1 MRINQFIKKLT
12 VPMKRRTMLKLL
24 LSALA
29 LTGGSYLF
37 LRQKLFG
44 KYPANTR
51 LARILKS
58 PNYRDGIFQN
68 LSPTTVTTKDASMV
82 KILQKFI
89 FKSKNLQP
97 KAVIPSV
104 KTDLR
109 NLSAETPTIVWFGHS
124 SYLIK
129 SKKINIL
136 VDPVFSGNASPISFM
151 VKAFENTNTYG
162 VDDMPEIDM
171 LILSHDHYDH
181 LDFQTIT
188 KLIPKIKKF
197 YTALGVGEH
206 LELWGVKPENI
217 IEFDWMESHQIS
229 SDISLTATPARHF
242 SGRSFARAKSLWVSF
257 VLNIHGY
264 RLFLGGDSGYDT
276 HFKMIGSTFGP
287 FDFALLE
294 NGQYNL
300 AWHRIHT
307 LPEETVQVAQDLNVK
322 VFMPVHWG
330 KFALAFHDWNEPMN
344 DLKRYVEGKNLK
356 MTTPMIGEPVVLD
369 KVYPDKVW
377 WNI

>member
-1 MRINQFIKKLT
+1 
-12 VPMKRRTMLKLL
+12 MKRRTMLKLL
-24 LSALA
+24 LSVLA
-29 LTGGSYLF
+29 LTGGFYVF

-44 KYPANTR
+44 KYPANNR

-68 LSPTTVTTKDASMV
+68 LSPTTVTSKDASMV

-89 FKSKNLQP
+89 FKSKDLEP
-97 KAVIPSV
+97 KAIIPSV
-104 KTDLR
+104 KTDLK

-129 SKKINIL
+129 SKSINIL
-136 VDPVFSGNASPISFM
+136 VDPVFSGNASPVSFM
-151 VKAFENTNTYG
+151 VKAFEGTNTYG
-162 VDDMPEIDM
+162 ADDMPEIDM

-181 LDFQTIT
+181 LDYQTIT
-188 KLIPKIKKF
+188 RLTPKVKKF

-264 RLFLGGDSGYDT
+264 KLFLGGDSGYDT

-300 AWHRIHT
+300 AWHYIHT
-307 LPEETVQVAQDLNVK
+307 LPGETVQVAQDLNVK
-322 VFMPVHWG
+322 AFMPVHWG
-330 KFALAFHDWNEPMN
+330 KFALAFHGWNEPMI
-344 DLKRYVEGKNLK
+344 DLKKYVESENLR